1 VAALVRSLA
10 LPLTSQVTNSG
21 WSTRWLRELG
31 EPPATIKGQRAWR
44 QAVSRV
50 VQYRER
56 YGITDPDRALGP
68 EPRHGDLEQ
77 RRHHRAAHQAI
88 ERLHERQ
95 RTMRERR
102 HDRHER
108 AHADQPRTRPSRA
121 DQPRSA
127 TADERQRGG
136 REREA
141 G

>member
-1 VAALVRSLA
+1 
-10 LPLTSQVTNSG
+10 
-21 WSTRWLRELG
+21 
-31 EPPATIKGQRAWR
+31 
-44 QAVSRV
+44 

-56 YGITDPDRALGP
+56 YGIIDPDRALGP
-68 EPRHGDLEQ
+68 EPRHVDLEQ

-102 HDRHER
+102 RDRHER
-108 AHADQPRTRPSRA
+108 ALADQPRTRPSLA
-121 DQPRSA
+121 DQSRSA
-127 TADERQRGG
+127 RADERQRGG